1 MSAEKDLTD
10 VAERLQFFDGFDVKV
25 FDLLVEDTNAIAT
38 LRILA
43 RFCMS
48 LDESLPH
55 LQHGV
60 QDGNPEIIGK
70 AAHKLAGSAEML
82 GFKTFGDRSK
92 SISSRLKHA
101 TMQDLPQAE
110 LRSYIQDTHTLCDRI
125 KSDFPQWQTY
135 L

>member
-10 VAERLQFFDGFDVKV
+10 IAERLQFFDGFDVKV
-25 FDLLVEDTNAIAT
+25 FDLLVEDTNASAT

-48 LDESLPH
+48 LNESLPH
-55 LQHGV
+55 LQQGA

-82 GFKTFGDRSK
+82 GFKTFGDHSK
-92 SISSRLKHA
+92 SLSSRLKHA
-101 TMQDLPQAE
+101 TLQDVPATE
-110 LRSYIQDTHTLCDRI
+110 VHSYIQEVHTVCDRI